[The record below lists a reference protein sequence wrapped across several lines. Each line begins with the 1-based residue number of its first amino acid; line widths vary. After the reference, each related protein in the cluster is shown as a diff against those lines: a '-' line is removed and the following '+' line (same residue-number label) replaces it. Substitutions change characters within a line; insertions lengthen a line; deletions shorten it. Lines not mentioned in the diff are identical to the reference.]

1 MNGKFSKCRPRFRKN
16 HNTQHALL
24 NMIENWKNNLYKG
37 NKIGVIFIGLSN
49 VFDTLDHSLLINEL
63 EAYSI
68 CLSLD

>member
-49 VFDTLDHSLLINEL
+49 AFDTLDHSLLINEL

>member
-1 MNGKFSKCRPRFRKN
+1 MKGKFSKYRTGFQKN

-37 NKIGVIFIGLSN
+37 NKIGIIFVGLSKA
-49 VFDTLDHSLLINEL
+49 FGTLDHSLLINEL

>member
-1 MNGKFSKCRPRFRKN
+1 MKGKFSKYRTGFRKN

-37 NKIGVIFIGLSN
+37 NKIGIIFIGLSN
-49 VFDTLDHSLLINEL
+49 AFGTLDHSLLINEL